1 MNQRMNES
9 MNEWLWP
16 HLVESN
22 ILDQM
27 VCLAKDMQAE
37 EHLLRNLTIFLT
49 HEAFRKLYT
58 NVETNVFCFI

>member
-1 MNQRMNES
+1 MR
-9 MNEWLWP
+9 P